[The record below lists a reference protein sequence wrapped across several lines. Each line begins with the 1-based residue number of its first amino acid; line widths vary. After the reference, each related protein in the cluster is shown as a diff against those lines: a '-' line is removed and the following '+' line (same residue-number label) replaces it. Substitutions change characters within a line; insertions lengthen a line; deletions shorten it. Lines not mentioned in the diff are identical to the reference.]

1 MESSRKRKVRDD
13 GNQNSNKQGKH
24 KKQWRTPR
32 QNQTD
37 DPPRAQ
43 GIESGDSGIW
53 VTCTRGKEAKCIAE
67 MRDLFE
73 EYARKL
79 YSHGDLDSLDLAAR
93 GESIEDEISKE
104 LASIQK
110 PSDAPLFH
118 PVRVEMECVVF
129 FKTRAPIEPVSLV
142 HDICSDA
149 ASASVLKRT
158 RFVKRLSPVTLTG
171 KATMIDLERLSKEVL
186 APHFHQEGVSKKFAI
201 RPTIRNSNQLSR
213 DGVIE
218 QVVSAVGTGHSVDLK
233 AYDALIIVE
242 IYKNVCGMSVVG
254 SDYDRLKRYNLA
266 EIYDPT
272 PKPKAPADG
281 SIDREDKGCN

>member
-1 MESSRKRKVRDD
+1 MESSRKRKAD
-13 GNQNSNKQGKH
+13 GGEDQNSNNQGKY

-32 QNQTD
+32 QIQTD

-43 GIESGDSGIW
+43 SIEPGDSGIW
-53 VTCTRGKEAKCIAE
+53 ITCTRGKEAKCIAE
-67 MRDLFE
+67 IRDLFD

-79 YSHGDLDSLDLAAR
+79 YSHGDLDLSDPVAR
-93 GESIEDEISKE
+93 GVGIEDEISKE

-110 PSDAPLFH
+110 PSAAPLFH

-129 FKTRAPIEPVSLV
+129 FKTRPPIEPVSLV
-142 HDICSDA
+142 HEICSDA
-149 ASASVLKRT
+149 AAASMLKRT

-171 KATMIDLERLSKEVL
+171 KATKMDLERLSKEVL
-186 APHFHQEGVSKKFAI
+186 APHFHREGSTKKFAI

-218 QVVSAVGTGHSVDLK
+218 QVASAVGTGHSVDLK

-272 PKPKAPADG
+272 PKPKEQTDS
-281 SIDREDKGCN
+281 SIDGEDKGRK